1 MSNNIM
7 VPFSNTVPDYIR
19 EEGQSELTKSL
30 MSRMGGTSKRI
41 SIRGKVFRLVV
52 GGEEIAKRQDSLD
65 VIVVHVA
72 KDVSRTYYAN
82 SYDPKAEAVPPTCW
96 SADSKTPHPSV
107 ENPIHTDCNNCPMNV
122 KGSGSGQN
130 RACRFKRRLAVVLA
144 DDINAGVHM
153 LELPATSL
161 FGKGDVGHMPY
172 EQYFKYVSTQGHS
185 IDRLVTRMS
194 FDEDS
199 DQPKLFFA
207 PIGFVTRDVIPKLV
221 EYSASPE
228 AKMAVTLTV
237 YQSDQKALPNLKE
250 AMAQTA
256 ATTKAAKPAVAVSV
270 ESDGPEEEEESLPV
284 VKPAK
289 PKEQPS
295 AKRNVLSVMEEF
307 ANRKRKDVDDDE

>member
-1 MSNNIM
+1 MSKMI
-7 VPFSNTVPDYIR
+7 PFSANAVPDYIR

-52 GGEEIAKRQDSLD
+52 GGEEIAKRQESLD

-72 KDVSRTYYAN
+72 KDVSRTYYEGA
-82 SYDPKAEAVPPTCW
+82 YDPKAEAKPPTCW

-107 ENPIHTDCNNCPMNV
+107 ENPVHSNCNECPMNI
-122 KGSGSGQN
+122 KGSGSGNN
-130 RACRFKRRLAVVLA
+130 RACRFKRRIAVVLA
-144 DDINAGVHM
+144 DDLNAGVHM

-161 FGKGDVGHMPY
+161 FGKGDVAHMPY

-185 IDRLVTRMS
+185 IDRLITRMS

-207 PIGFVTRDVIPKLV
+207 PIGFPPKEWISKLV

-250 AMAQTA
+250 AIEQTA
-256 ATTKAAKPAVAVSV
+256 KASKKPVAV
-270 ESDGPEEEEESLPV
+270 EADGPDDEEEESLPV
-284 VKPAK
+284 VKAAK
-289 PKEQPS
+289 PKEQPT